1 MAEKKSKKQEN
12 LKKEKESTLEE
23 AAETVKEVVEETAK
37 EEKSE
42 NEKDANAA
50 VTELFSKYVRL
61 QADFENFK
69 KRNRETART
78 MYEEGV
84 ADVVSDVLPTL
95 DYLEM
100 AITSQKD
107 ESFRQWLE
115 LVKKAFLDALAKYG
129 VEEIEAIGKEFD
141 PNIHEAAMNRDDP
154 ENAGKVVDVL
164 KKGYIRNGKV
174 LRHPLVVVGQ

>member
-23 AAETVKEVVEETAK
+23 AAETVKEAVEETAK
-37 EEKSE
+37 EEKSDS
-42 NEKDANAA
+42 EKDANAA

-107 ESFRQWLE
+107 ESFRQGLE